1 MDAEQL
7 LHSLGLS
14 GTADPAALLTNL
26 RKLPGVRQQG
36 VLDNAAAVAAHLLSP
51 AVGLT
56 VQQAGQLLERCPYL
70 CSWPAGQRA
79 AVLFGELLAAGLTAT
94 AAAQCFV
101 TYPPAA
107 NCTTL
112 VSGLAEL
119 AAILAHN
126 EDRDSSLGGPAA
138 KVPAA
143 QRTVAA
149 LLTQTP
155 SAVLLVCKNAG
166 YLQQR
171 AAGLQ
176 QAGFS
181 AAQVAALAWQRPELF
196 TSDSAARLAS
206 LVSVVQ
212 QELGLP
218 AEQVVSLAANKK
230 PSWLSSSVATLQE
243 RAAALAQGFGQAAA
257 AGMLLKSP
265 EVPQCDSMVW
275 QRNLCVMAACGVA
288 DPKAVLLRCPWL
300 LPLDHVASEMMQ
312 RRLLL
317 QHCTQ
322 LTAAQLYAQHPDWL
336 RRRKVPD
343 LAQRLQFVEHR
354 GRDMRQLLTYLLYR
368 SLKDF
373 LPAMGAS
380 QAEWAA
386 WAAANPPNA
395 CSLYC
400 WAQQA
405 AAEEAARLAAALPPE
420 LAHSPP
426 GAALLARAKAMSP
439 GQPPAK
445 RAKLG
450 GNGAASHSE
459 LAAPQGHVNLIEV
472 DGKSCTHEVAWP
484 PGEEGSPMPPPARPG
499 PPARQYPF
507 KIDPFQ
513 QTAVNALEAGHSVL
527 VAAHTSAGKTVVA
540 EYAFAMALRDG
551 AKVVYTS
558 PLKALSNQKYRE
570 LQEQFG
576 DVGLMTGDVTINPN
590 ASCLVMTTEI
600 LRSMMYRGSEVVRQ
614 LSLVVYDEIHYLRDK
629 ERGVVWEESI
639 ILAPSSVRFAFLSA
653 TIPNAREFADWVAK
667 IHGSPCHVVYTDYR
681 PTPLEHYVFPAGGDG
696 LFLAVDSKGTFRDDN
711 FAKAVAQLQE
721 AEVKAKAAASGG
733 GGKGKKG
740 GVKDLSQAKEESDIL
755 KIVRMVAARHYD
767 PCIVFNFSKKECEAL
782 AHQMQGLDLNEDDEK
797 KLVDGIFSSAVDCLS
812 EEDRKL
818 PQIGGILPMLR
829 RGIGV
834 HHSGLLPILKE
845 VIEILFQEGLIKVL
859 VATETFST
867 GLNMPAKTVVFT
879 NVRKFDGG
887 GFRWVRSGE
896 YIQMSGRAGRRGL
909 DDKGIV
915 ILMMDAKLEPA
926 VAKDMMKGAPDTLYS
941 EFHLTYSMLLNLLKV
956 EGVDPESLMQRS
968 YRQFQMERALPS
980 LEARVAKLEAER
992 DGIAIEQE
1000 EKVQEFLALSQQ
1012 LEKLRG
1018 EVRAIVSAPKNCLPF
1033 LQPGRLVRVLPPE
1046 QPGEAAAAAAPAAA
1060 AAAAAATGGSGG
1072 SSGSSSSSSGVL
1084 GVVINFERAGKQQ
1097 QGEGEDGSTGGKGGK
1112 GSKGQYIVDVLC
1124 NCSEDSLRHQSSKRR
1139 AVPVPLSTKG
1149 QPVVVPVALPEL
1161 AALSSIR
1168 VYIPQDLRTP
1178 EARERCAKTLQ
1189 EVERRF
1195 PKGLPLLDPEED
1207 MKIEDEALRK
1217 LQRKLE
1223 SLEGLLRQHSLARAA
1238 DLRPRLEALL
1248 HKQALHE
1255 AARTAKK
1262 EVKAAQALIFHD
1274 DLKARKR
1281 VLGRLGYLDDQGV
1294 VTLKGR
1300 FASELSTGDE
1310 LVLTEMI
1317 FAGVFKAL
1325 RHDQLCALL
1334 SCFIWREKSEAGN
1347 KVRSDLEAPFAA
1359 LREHARKVARTAV
1372 DCKME
1377 IDADEYVE
1385 SFRPDLMDVVAA
1397 WAQGTHFF
1405 DIYKMMELFEG
1416 SLVRAI
1422 RRLEELLRQLAAAL
1436 RTVGNIEDAE
1446 HFENAIEK
1454 VKRGIVFAASL
1465 YL

>member
-1 MDAEQL
+1 M
-7 LHSLGLS
+7 
-14 GTADPAALLTNL
+14 
-26 RKLPGVRQQG
+26 
-36 VLDNAAAVAAHLLSP
+36 
-51 AVGLT
+51 
-56 VQQAGQLLERCPYL
+56 
-70 CSWPAGQRA
+70 
-79 AVLFGELLAAGLTAT
+79 
-94 AAAQCFV
+94 
-101 TYPPAA
+101 
-107 NCTTL
+107 
-112 VSGLAEL
+112 
-119 AAILAHN
+119 
-126 EDRDSSLGGPAA
+126 
-138 KVPAA
+138 
-143 QRTVAA
+143 
-149 LLTQTP
+149 
-155 SAVLLVCKNAG
+155 
-166 YLQQR
+166 
-171 AAGLQ
+171 
-176 QAGFS
+176 
-181 AAQVAALAWQRPELF
+181 
-196 TSDSAARLAS
+196 
-206 LVSVVQ
+206 
-212 QELGLP
+212 
-218 AEQVVSLAANKK
+218 
-230 PSWLSSSVATLQE
+230 
-243 RAAALAQGFGQAAA
+243 
-257 AGMLLKSP
+257 
-265 EVPQCDSMVW
+265 
-275 QRNLCVMAACGVA
+275 
-288 DPKAVLLRCPWL
+288 
-300 LPLDHVASEMMQ
+300 
-312 RRLLL
+312 
-317 QHCTQ
+317 
-322 LTAAQLYAQHPDWL
+322 
-336 RRRKVPD
+336 
-343 LAQRLQFVEHR
+343 
-354 GRDMRQLLTYLLYR
+354 
-368 SLKDF
+368 
-373 LPAMGAS
+373 
-380 QAEWAA
+380 
-386 WAAANPPNA
+386 
-395 CSLYC
+395 
-400 WAQQA
+400 
-405 AAEEAARLAAALPPE
+405 
-420 LAHSPP
+420 
-426 GAALLARAKAMSP
+426 
-439 GQPPAK
+439 
-445 RAKLG
+445 
-450 GNGAASHSE
+450 
-459 LAAPQGHVNLIEV
+459 AAPQGHVNLIEV

-484 PGEEGSPMPPPARPG
+484 PGEEGSPLPPPARPG
-499 PPARQYPF
+499 PPAREYPF

-600 LRSMMYRGSEVVRQ
+600 LRSMLYRGSEVVRQ

-639 ILAPSSVRFAFLSA
+639 ILAPQSVRFAFLSA

-681 PTPLEHYVFPAGGDG
+681 PTPLEHYVFPGGGDG

-721 AEVKAKAAASGG
+721 AEVKAKAAAGG

-755 KIVRMVAARHYD
+755 KIVRMVAARNYD
-767 PCIVFNFSKKECEAL
+767 PCIVFNFSKKEVEAL
-782 AHQMQGLDLNEDDEK
+782 AQQMQGLDLNEDDEK
-797 KLVDGIFSSAVDCLS
+797 KLVDGIFSSAIDCLS

-915 ILMMDAKLEPA
+915 ILMMDTKLEPA

-956 EGVDPESLMQRS
+956 DGVDPESLMQRS

-980 LEARVAKLEAER
+980 LEARVTKLEAER
-992 DGIAIEQE
+992 DAIAIEHE
-1000 EKVQEFLALSQQ
+1000 DKVREFLALSQQ
-1012 LEKLRG
+1012 LEKLRD
-1018 EVRAIVSAPKNCLPF
+1018 
-1033 LQPGRLVRVLPPE
+1033 
-1046 QPGEAAAAAAPAAA
+1046 
-1060 AAAAAATGGSGG
+1060 
-1072 SSGSSSSSSGVL
+1072 
-1084 GVVINFERAGKQQ
+1084 ERAGKQQ
-1097 QGEGEDGSTGGKGGK
+1097 QGEGKEGSSTSSK
-1112 GSKGQYIVDVLC
+1112 GSKRGGQYIVDVLC
-1124 NCSEDSLRHQSSKRR
+1124 NCSEESLRHQSSKRR
-1139 AVPVPLSTKG
+1139 AVPVPISSKG
-1149 QPVVVPVALPEL
+1149 QPVVVPVSLPEL
-1161 AALSSIR
+1161 AAFSSIR

-1223 SLEGLLRQHSLARAA
+1223 SLEGLLRQHPLARAA

-1248 HKQALHE
+1248 QKQALHE

-1262 EVKAAQALIFHD
+1262 EVKAAQALILHD

-1281 VLGRLGYLDDQGV
+1281 VLGRLGYLDREGV

-1310 LVLTEMI
+1310 LVLTEMV

-1347 KVRSDLEAPFAA
+1347 KVRQDLEAPYAA
-1359 LREHARKVARTAV
+1359 LREHARKVARTAA

-1377 IDADEYVE
+1377 MDADEYME

-1397 WAQGTHFF
+1397 WAQGTRFF
-1405 DIYKMMELFEG
+1405 DIYKMMDVFEG

-1446 HFENAIEK
+1446 HFEGAIEK
-1454 VKRGIVFAASL
+1454 IKRDIVFAASL
-1465 YL
+1465 FI